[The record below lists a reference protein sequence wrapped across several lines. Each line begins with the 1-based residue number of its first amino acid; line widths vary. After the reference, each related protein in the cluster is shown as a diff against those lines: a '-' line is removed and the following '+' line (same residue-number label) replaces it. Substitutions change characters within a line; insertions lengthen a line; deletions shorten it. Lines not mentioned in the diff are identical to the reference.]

1 MSSNNHDTNAAFP
14 MMSMGGI
21 HEHQFFQTGLSK
33 RELFAAMVM
42 QGFAAD
48 TNEGAQPEVIA
59 SYAVRYAD
67 ALLAELAKEPQ
78 P

>member
-1 MSSNNHDTNAAFP
+1 MNKLAILGMEHLAEAEAAQALP
-14 MMSMGGI
+14 PPCSL
-21 HEHQFFQTGLSK
+21 TK

-48 TNEGAQPEVIA
+48 TNEGAQPAVIA

-78 P
+78 S